1 MIDHLRHMAIFS
13 KVVEE
18 GSFRAAAKALGL
30 APSRVSEVVSE
41 LEEHLGV
48 TLLYRST
55 RKISLTSEG
64 SILNARVTDMLRSAD
79 AGLNELNAVSDE
91 PTGTLKISIPAF
103 LVSGPVSTAIASFA
117 KNYPKVSFSVT
128 YTDRRMRLVEDGFD
142 VNIRV
147 GWLEDS
153 TMLARKFAEGHRWL
167 VAGVDYA
174 SARDTPE
181 RPADLTHWD
190 WIRFIQR
197 PDKFEFTSAAGNVE
211 AVTAKSRIE
220 VDSIDAVYHLCT
232 ENLGISVLPS
242 FLAERGINAGK
253 LVRLLPDW
261 TLSTLGI
268 YAVWPDNSR
277 RESLTLLFVR
287 VLADEGLC

>member
-41 LEEHLGV
+41 LEKHLGV

-64 SILNARVTDMLRSAD
+64 TILNARIIDMLRSAD
-79 AGLNELNAVSDE
+79 AGLDELNAVSDE
-91 PTGTLKISIPAF
+91 PTGALRISIPAF
-103 LVSGPVSTAIASFA
+103 FVSGPLSTAIASFA
-117 KNYPKVSFSVT
+117 KKYPKVKFSVS

-147 GWLEDS
+147 GWLQDS
-153 TMLARKFAEGHRWL
+153 TMMARKFAEGHRWL

-174 SARDTPE
+174 SARDIPT
-181 RPADLTHWD
+181 RPVDLTDWD

-197 PDKFEFTSAAGNVE
+197 PDKFEFTSPTGKVE
-211 AVTAKSRIE
+211 TVAAKSKIE

-232 ENLGISVLPS
+232 ENLGASVLPS

-287 VLADEGLC
+287 FLAEEGLC